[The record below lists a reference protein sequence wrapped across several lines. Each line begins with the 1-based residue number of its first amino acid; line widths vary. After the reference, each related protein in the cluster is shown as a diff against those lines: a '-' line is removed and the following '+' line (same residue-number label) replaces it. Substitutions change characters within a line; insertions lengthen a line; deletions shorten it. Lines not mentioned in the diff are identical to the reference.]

1 MSFLGNR
8 PDSFSYASTSYDH
21 FSGTGSQTVY
31 TLSRNVTAN
40 ADIFV
45 TVGNVPQDPGVAY
58 YVSNLNTLTFTS
70 APPAD
75 YTNNIVVVYRQYV
88 QAGIAPGA
96 NTVTATQI
104 AANTIQPYHLS
115 TSLLIPNVDNF
126 IGTGSQTA
134 FTLSANA
141 VSSNTCVVTVNGIT
155 QTPPTNYSV
164 SGNIITFTSAPALNA
179 NVRVTQ
185 GGIIGTQ
192 I

>member
-21 FSGTGSQTVY
+21 FNGTGSQTVY
-31 TLSRNVTAN
+31 TLSRGVSAN
-40 ADIFV
+40 ADVFV

-88 QAGIAPGA
+88 QATIAPAA

-115 TSLLIPNVDNF
+115 TSLLVPNVDNF

-164 SGNIITFTSAPALNA
+164 SGNIIT
-179 NVRVTQ
+179 
-185 GGIIGTQ
+185 
-192 I
+192 